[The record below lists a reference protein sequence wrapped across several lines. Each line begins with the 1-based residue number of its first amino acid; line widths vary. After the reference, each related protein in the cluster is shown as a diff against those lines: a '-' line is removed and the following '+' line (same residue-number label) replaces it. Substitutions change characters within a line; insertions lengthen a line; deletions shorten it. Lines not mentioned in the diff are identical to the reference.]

1 MRPTVPIPDKPIDI
15 FRLFFTPDLV
25 RMITEETN
33 RYAGEVLS
41 PLKKEK
47 WQPVTTK
54 EYEALLHRLNCSYIM
69 NMYQSV
75 GFRR

>member
-1 MRPTVPIPDKPIDI
+1 MGPTVPIPDKPIDI

-25 RMITEETN
+25 HMIN

-54 EYEALLHRLNCSYIM
+54 EYEAFLHRLMSLTWLPK
-69 NMYQSV
+69 
-75 GFRR
+75 

>member
-1 MRPTVPIPDKPIDI
+1 MGPIVPIPDQLIEV

-33 RYAGEVLS
+33 RYAGEVVS

-47 WQPVTTK
+47 WQPGSM
-54 EYEALLHRLNCSYIM
+54 RLS
-69 NMYQSV
+69 
-75 GFRR
+75 